1 MAKKKGELA
10 KFQARK
16 KKLNMGRLAA
26 LIIVGAVVVYFVI
39 SAIKIVNLSNER
51 NRIEQENKEL
61 KETVE
66 DLQQEIEI
74 INSDEYMEGLARKK
88 LKLVRSNEILF
99 VLPEI
104 RAGDEDSEDTNTFK
118 SNTDKAAA
126 EAEEYKRAQEEA
138 EKKAQE
144 EAKEA
149 GKDSDESK
157 DSEGSGDSGD
167 TKDDNAGEDASK
179 DEGGGS
185 NG

>member
-10 KFQARK
+10 NYRARK
-16 KKLNMGRLAA
+16 KKLNMARLGV
-26 LIIVGAVVVYFVI
+26 IIVVGLVTAYFII
-39 SAIKIVNLSNER
+39 SAIKIINLNNER
-51 NRIEQENKEL
+51 SKVEQENQKL

-74 INSDEYMEGLARKK
+74 INSEEYMEGLARKK

-104 RAGDEDSEDTNTFK
+104 RAGDENSEDTNTFK

-126 EAEEYKRAQEEA
+126 EAEEYRRAQEEEA
-138 EKKAQE
+138 KKAE
-144 EAKEA
+144 EAKDSEKA
-149 GKDSDESK
+149 DGEKAEDQAESDEK
-157 DSEGSGDSGD
+157 ASEEKSSS
-167 TKDDNAGEDASK
+167 GED
-179 DEGGGS
+179 S